1 MQLEKT
7 DKESDVMKRI
17 VSIILIVVTAFA
29 LFGNFASAESTDAKA
44 DEYELW
50 AQSPYLT
57 TSVGREEFRVYK
69 AMEMNMIKMSPLPN
83 LGERYFF
90 AIAESRIEDSGSSG
104 RTDLS
109 IVHCFLLLALDDGFM
124 IIDYCEPLS
133 DYYWD
138 GGAAVADVSS
148 LTVEPTEGA
157 RALYVIRPNGRYN
170 SSSWDN
176 YNDYMIITDE
186 KRMVSV
192 IEDNCDG
199 CAGWPVIHEGKM
211 YWGATKYV
219 SGGYVKTYYNSTLKG
234 DAIQL
239 RETVFSKNEL
249 TKGTT
254 SLPLQTTVTE
264 ENGYYSYSYN
274 DMTGDVPEIIVY
286 KIPNSD
292 NLYLKHFQYV
302 PEDGSTKNYQ
312 YEIEIL
318 KNNNGFFKT
327 VKKYIFDT
335 GNTSKISMDITNF
348 YGINTKWYSDNEYS
362 VPVLDIGNK
371 YIVSNTGE
379 IYHISLESKY
389 KSWNYALYNGRLV
402 IIRNQDNNTYI
413 SERIDGTSIYKQAL
427 NYVNLKN
434 GNFSISDDLLLE
446 QVTGGNAGQDGFYYS
461 MSKFEKC
468 STFTSGKY
476 ASVKEWWGRFE
487 DNVFDDGRT
496 VECDWRSVGGYY
508 EMWYTI
514 TDANG
519 RECAMGPTGYTARES
534 VAEYDCFC
542 VAIGNSK
549 FIAGVLDVH
558 SKVANEYYRA
568 SVVKEN
574 GDGNVVPSVGLG
586 NKTLAPPK
594 DADTVPVQSVIDFGQ
609 DNLPIGYN
617 IRDNVVT
624 TNKLDSNVRE
634 KINTIRLN
642 DIVIVKNTDAI
653 SGIQNAGTTLT
664 NYDTQDSSIGDVPIR
679 IYTNGQNFCWYC
691 SNAQKLNSGT
701 YNKYY
706 TIGDTVVY
714 VTFKIVN
721 APDNSGATTV
731 VF

>member
-57 TSVGREEFRVYK
+57 TSVGREEFRIYK
-69 AMEMNMIKMSPLPN
+69 AMEMKMLKMYPLPN

-138 GGAAVADVSS
+138 EGAAIADVSS
-148 LTVEPTEGA
+148 LTTPPAEGA

-199 CAGWPVIHEGKM
+199 CAGWPIIYEGKV
-211 YWGATKYV
+211 YWGASKYV
-219 SGGYVKTYYNSTLKG
+219 SGGYVKTYYNNTLKG
-234 DAIQL
+234 DAFKL
-239 RETVFSKNEL
+239 CETVFSQDEMV
-249 TKGTT
+249 KGAST
-254 SLPLQTTVTE
+254 LPLQSTVTE
-264 ENGYYSYSYN
+264 ANGYYSYSYDN
-274 DMTGDVPEIIVY
+274 VDADIPEIKVY

-292 NLYLKHFQYV
+292 NLYFKYSQSRPSDSSY
-302 PEDGSTKNYQ
+302 YQ
-312 YEIEIL
+312 DQIEIV
-318 KNNNGFFKT
+318 KNNNGIFKT
-327 VKKYIFDT
+327 IKTYSFNSGMTVASNYTATELLGIDA
-335 GNTSKISMDITNF
+335 DWYTNN
-348 YGINTKWYSDNEYS
+348 GYS
-362 VPVLDIGNK
+362 VPALAVSNK
-371 YIVSNTGE
+371 YIITNTGVVAQV
-379 IYHISLESKY
+379 SLDTKY
-389 KSWNYALYNGRLV
+389 KSWNYALYNDRLV
-402 IIRNQDNNTYI
+402 IIRNQNNYSYV
-413 SERIDGTSIYKQAL
+413 SEYIDGKTVYKQML
-427 NYVNLKN
+427 NYVN
-434 GNFSISDDLLLE
+434 ISNQGELLLDE
-446 QVTGGNAGQDGFYYS
+446 DILLNQVTGGNTGQDGYYYS
-461 MSKFEKC
+461 MSTFEKC
-468 STFTSGKY
+468 STFKSVGST
-476 ASVKEWWGRFE
+476 SVKEWWGRFE

-519 RECAMGPTGYTARES
+519 RDCAKGPTGYTARES
-534 VAEYDCFC
+534 IAEYDCFC

-549 FIAGVLDVH
+549 FIAGVMDVH
-558 SKVANEYYRA
+558 SNVTNEYYRA

-574 GDGNVVPSVGLG
+574 GDGNVSSSTSIGS
-586 NKTLAPPK
+586 KTLTPPK

-617 IRDNVVT
+617 IRDNVISSA
-624 TNKLDSNVRE
+624 KLDSAVRE
-634 KINTIRLN
+634 QINAIRLN
-642 DIVIVKNTDAI
+642 DIVIVKNTETSSGVQN
-653 SGIQNAGTTLT
+653 SGITLAEYEG
-664 NYDTQDSSIGDVPIR
+664 YDSAMGEEPVV

-691 SNAQKLNSGT
+691 NDIDSLNNGT
-701 YNKYY
+701 YNRNY
-706 TIGDTVVY
+706 TIGDKVIY
-714 VTFKIVN
+714 VTFKIVE
-721 APDNSGATTV
+721 APDNDGITTV